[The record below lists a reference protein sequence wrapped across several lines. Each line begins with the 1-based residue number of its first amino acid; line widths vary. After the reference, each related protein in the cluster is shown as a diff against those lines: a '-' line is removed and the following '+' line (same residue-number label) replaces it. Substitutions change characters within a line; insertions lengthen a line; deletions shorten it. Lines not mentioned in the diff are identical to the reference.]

1 MLNMSNVSFQGKP
14 NLDRA
19 FNKLKVL
26 DSKCR
31 YGRKLV
37 QIEPKINFYKYAGE
51 RGILQIHL
59 DKLEKYLKFHP
70 EDINAQADAAKLRQ
84 SLKAYDQKCFSN

>member
-31 YGRKLV
+31 Y
-37 QIEPKINFYKYAGE
+37 
-51 RGILQIHL
+51 GILQIHL